1 MSTTP
6 ATPSCP
12 NCSKQLDSTTSA
24 CSGCGYSHG
33 IRPAPG
39 VASPQDVPPSTP
51 FANPSAVPAP
61 LHPSGPVAVV
71 SAKSPGIAVLLS
83 VLWLGAGH
91 LYVGQI
97 GLGIGLMVFDFL
109 LFLLSLTGVG
119 LFISIAAWLI
129 SFVII
134 ATRVSKAA
142 NDFNQRNGIIVR

>member
-12 NCSKQLDSTTSA
+12 NCSRQLDSTTSA
-24 CSGCGYSHG
+24 CSGCGYAHG
-33 IRPAPG
+33 VSPAPG
-39 VASPQDVPPSTP
+39 LAPSQDLPPSAT
-51 FANPSAVPAP
+51 FANRPAVPAP
-61 LHPSGPVAVV
+61 LHPSGPIAVV

-83 VLWLGAGH
+83 FLWLGAGH
-91 LYVGQI
+91 LYVGVI

-119 LFISIAAWLI
+119 LFISIPVWLI

-134 ATRVSKAA
+134 AIRVSKAA
-142 NDFNQRNGIIVR
+142 NDFNQRNGIIMR